1 MKYKIIYIILFINGF
16 LSCEKDEAKEESLVS
31 VINILYPEDNSSI
44 TCEECTIEI
53 ISELENWQSVDL
65 AQIYVNNNLIFSG
78 LANSLTAHYQPPSTS
93 NQTLEIRAEL
103 IVSVKM
109 VLNIVSS
116 DIHYIDLNYVDI
128 NPDTIDPVFMSVNDQ
143 FSMMRFPVTNKDFIN
158 FLNSNDNLE
167 VELVDV
173 LWGDENGNNYGNP
186 ELCHDRRDI
195 WRSIRTYRMVVCKC
209 EGNGLEIK
217 YTSSFL

>member
-1 MKYKIIYIILFINGF
+1 MKYKIIYIILLSIVFF
-16 LSCEKDEAKEESLVS
+16 SCEKDEAKEESLVS

-103 IVSVKM
+103 INFNEDGTSD
-109 VLNIVSS
+109 IVPS
-116 DIHYIDLNYVDI
+116 DIHSIDLNYVDI

-143 FSMMRFPVTNKDFIN
+143 FSMMRFPVTNRDFIN

-167 VELVDV
+167 VELVHV
-173 LWGDENGNNYGNP
+173 LWGDENGNNYRNP
-186 ELCHDRRDI
+186 ELCHDRDVGDQYEPTD
-195 WRSIRTYRMVVCKC
+195 WWYVNVKASF
-209 EGNGLEIK
+209 GNQNIPQD
-217 YTSSFL
+217 S